1 MTTAELEGT
10 AVRAAVRARPR
21 VSGKFLYE
29 GAEKLYVRGVTYG
42 TFRPDATGAEYP
54 PRHTVEADFAA
65 MAEAGVN
72 AVRTYTVPPQWLL
85 DAAIEAGLRVMVGL
99 ALERYVGYL
108 NDRGGEAKLEAE
120 ARAGARACARH
131 PAVLCYVLANEI
143 PAPTVRWFGARR
155 VERQLRRLYDVVK
168 AEDPAGLVTYANY
181 PTTEYLQLDF
191 LDLVCFN
198 VYLEREDQLRA
209 YLARLHNVAG
219 DRPLVMSEIGL
230 DSERNGVDAQA
241 RMIHWQVRTA
251 FAAGCAGTFVYAW
264 TDEWYRG
271 GEEVHDW
278 SFGLVD
284 RARRPKPALGA
295 LREAY
300 DEVPLPRGLAWPRI
314 SVVVCTYNGERTIRD
329 CLAALARLDYPDY
342 EVVVVDDGS
351 ADATAAVAAEY
362 DVRLVR
368 TENRGLSSAR
378 NTGLEAAT
386 GEVVAYLDDD
396 ASPDPHWLAF
406 LGAHFRH
413 SAHAAIGGPN
423 VAPPGDG
430 VVAECVDNA
439 PGNPIHVLLS
449 DEEAEHVP
457 GCSMAVR
464 RACLAEI
471 GGFDPQFRVAGDDV
485 DVCWRLQQRGWT
497 LGYSPAAMVLHHRRR
512 TVRTFWRQQ
521 RGYGRAE
528 AMLER
533 KWPEKYNHL
542 GHVTWHGRL
551 YGKGMARSFTWRRG
565 RIYQG
570 TWGSAPFQSLY
581 EPAAGPLGG
590 LLLMPEWYLMLGVG
604 AALAA
609 LGVLWRP
616 LLLVAPLVALG
627 AAGSVA
633 GALSGAAR
641 ASYVDG
647 PHVGRA
653 RLVRGALTTLLHLLQ
668 PAARLWGRL
677 TYGLAPWRRCA
688 GLRAA
693 VAPRRR
699 TFATWVRH
707 GVPPD
712 ARLAAAEAA
721 LRAGGVCVQR
731 GGAYDRWDL
740 ELRGGLLGAARLL
753 LATEEQGGGSQLVRL
768 RAWPRGA
775 AAGQIAAAVLL
786 LLALAA
792 GASGA
797 WAAAGVLGLAAAL
810 LAGTTAYE
818 CGLALG
824 AVADLWPSM
833 AEGEP

>member
-1 MTTAELEGT
+1 
-10 AVRAAVRARPR
+10 
-21 VSGKFLYE
+21 
-29 GAEKLYVRGVTYG
+29 
-42 TFRPDATGAEYP
+42 
-54 PRHTVEADFAA
+54 
-65 MAEAGVN
+65 
-72 AVRTYTVPPQWLL
+72 
-85 DAAIEAGLRVMVGL
+85 
-99 ALERYVGYL
+99 
-108 NDRGGEAKLEAE
+108 
-120 ARAGARACARH
+120 
-131 PAVLCYVLANEI
+131 
-143 PAPTVRWFGARR
+143 
-155 VERQLRRLYDVVK
+155 
-168 AEDPAGLVTYANY
+168 
-181 PTTEYLQLDF
+181 
-191 LDLVCFN
+191 
-198 VYLEREDQLRA
+198 
-209 YLARLHNVAG
+209 
-219 DRPLVMSEIGL
+219 
-230 DSERNGVDAQA
+230 
-241 RMIHWQVRTA
+241 
-251 FAAGCAGTFVYAW
+251 
-264 TDEWYRG
+264 
-271 GEEVHDW
+271 
-278 SFGLVD
+278 
-284 RARRPKPALGA
+284 
-295 LREAY
+295 
-300 DEVPLPRGLAWPRI
+300 
-314 SVVVCTYNGERTIRD
+314 
-329 CLAALARLDYPDY
+329 
-342 EVVVVDDGS
+342 
-351 ADATAAVAAEY
+351 
-362 DVRLVR
+362 
-368 TENRGLSSAR
+368 
-378 NTGLEAAT
+378 
-386 GEVVAYLDDD
+386 
-396 ASPDPHWLAF
+396 
-406 LGAHFRH
+406 
-413 SAHAAIGGPN
+413 
-423 VAPPGDG
+423 
-430 VVAECVDNA
+430 
-439 PGNPIHVLLS
+439 
-449 DEEAEHVP
+449 
-457 GCSMAVR
+457 
-464 RACLAEI
+464 
-471 GGFDPQFRVAGDDV
+471 
-485 DVCWRLQQRGWT
+485 
-497 LGYSPAAMVLHHRRR
+497 MVLHHRRR